1 LSEIAM
7 SISLTKRELD
17 VMSVVWELGSATV
30 GEVRDRLADDLAY
43 STVLTIFRTLESKG
57 FVRHEQEG
65 KAFRYYPLIQADDA
79 GDSAL
84 GRLLNK
90 VYQGS
95 RELLVTRLVSDE
107 NVSPDEL
114 RNIRK
119 LLDERLKEIDQ

>member
-1 LSEIAM
+1 M

-17 VMSVVWELGSATV
+17 VMSLVWELGSATV
-30 GEVRDRLADDLAY
+30 GEVRDRLPDDLAY
-43 STVLTIFRTLESKG
+43 STVLTIFRTLKTKG
-57 FVRHEQEG
+57 HVRYEQDG
-65 KAFRYYPLIQADDA
+65 KAFRYHPLIKPDDA

-95 RELLVTRLVSDE
+95 REMLVTRLVSNED
-107 NVSPDEL
+107 VSPEEL

-119 LLDERLKEIDQ
+119 MLDERLKEME